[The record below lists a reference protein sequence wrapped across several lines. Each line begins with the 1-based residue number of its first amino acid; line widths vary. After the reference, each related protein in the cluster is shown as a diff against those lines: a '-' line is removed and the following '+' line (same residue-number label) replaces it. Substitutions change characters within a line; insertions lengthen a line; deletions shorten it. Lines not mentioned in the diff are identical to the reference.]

1 MQSDVLLTAMHGVA
15 VTLPLDVMLSWHM
28 PGTIRG
34 QSASFSSS
42 LLFCSSTWGFQT
54 AATSLTGLDL
64 QLLREKKIKPKK
76 HTHTHKRVRQLP
88 EAIPAFTAHKDTSN
102 KLPLVIAV
110 VVSQRVRGGRF
121 SRIYTG
127 CWPSVYQT
135 HWIWSVERQ
144 SAGEV
149 GLHTDCKILYKFLM
163 SEKTKQYLKGLE
175 EHANEGK
182 RQCEHNSVPSSL
194 KNKYCTRLVMLKWV
208 KRNDLHTS
216 VCVIAQI
223 GKFQI
228 AR

>member
-1 MQSDVLLTAMHGVA
+1 M
-15 VTLPLDVMLSWHM
+15 
-28 PGTIRG
+28 
-34 QSASFSSS
+34 
-42 LLFCSSTWGFQT
+42 
-54 AATSLTGLDL
+54 
-64 QLLREKKIKPKK
+64 
-76 HTHTHKRVRQLP
+76 
-88 EAIPAFTAHKDTSN
+88 
-102 KLPLVIAV
+102 

-149 GLHTDCKILYKFLM
+149 GLHTDCKILYKFLT
-163 SEKTKQYLKGLE
+163 SEKTKQYLEGLE

-216 VCVIAQI
+216 QFVLLPRSANFRLHCRLQSAIMVFFWLLVSTLAPQDRLHCAHIPHSVIYFHVQYLKVNTLSALLTHWLHHTLKQMTQQSSWNENQAHLSLLLNQKKRSCFVKYVMFYI
-223 GKFQI
+223 Q
-228 AR
+228 RHWLWL